1 MATVYSIQK
10 TKWDQTTP
18 ALKIKPNENHG
29 RVRMAYGEYE
39 AAAIASGT
47 VIEMFNIPN
56 GARIL
61 SGELTYDALDTSSTL
76 SVGHAAYVD
85 SAGDAVA
92 LDVDEF
98 KAAAA
103 STTAES
109 VPVADTIALGKNT
122 VVDANQ
128 DGIPV
133 TVVTGGATLTGTI
146 QLRMFFVVD

>member
-18 ALKIKPNENHG
+18 ATNIKPNEMAG
-29 RVRMAYGEYE
+29 RQRVAFGQYE
-39 AAAIASGT
+39 ADAIAIGT
-47 VIEMFNIPN
+47 VIEMFNLPN

-61 SGELTYDALDTSSTL
+61 SGECTYDALDTSSTL

-85 SAGDAVA
+85 SDGDAVA

-103 STTAES
+103 STTAQT
-109 VPVADTIALGKNT
+109 VVVADTIALGKNSI
-122 VVDANQ
+122 VDANE

-133 TVVTGGATLTGTI
+133 TVVTAGAELSGTI
-146 QLRMFFVVD
+146 MLAMTYVVD

>member
-18 ALKIKPNENHG
+18 ASKIKTVENAG

-39 AAAIASGT
+39 AAAIVSGT
-47 VIEMFNIPN
+47 VIEMFNLPN

-61 SGELTYDALDTSSTL
+61 SGELTYDALDASSTL
-76 SVGHAAYVD
+76 SVGHAAYTN
-85 SAGDAVA
+85 SSGTAVA

-103 STTAES
+103 STTAET
-109 VPVADTIALGKNT
+109 VAVADTIALIKNGL
-122 VVDANQ
+122 VNANEN
-128 DGIPV
+128 GIPV

-146 QLRMFFVVD
+146 MLVMSYVVD

>member
-10 TKWDQTTP
+10 TKWDQNTP
-18 ALKIKPNENHG
+18 AENIKPHEMAG
-29 RVRMAYGEYE
+29 RQRVAFGQYE

-47 VIEMFNIPN
+47 VIEMFNLPN

-61 SGELTYDALDTSSTL
+61 SGECTYDALDTSSTL

-85 SAGDAVA
+85 SDGDAVA

-103 STTAES
+103 STTAQT
-109 VPVADTIALGKNT
+109 VVVADTIALGKNS
-122 VVDANQ
+122 VVDANE

-133 TVVTGGATLTGTI
+133 TVVTAGAELSGTI
-146 QLRMFFVVD
+146 MLAMTYVVD

>member
-10 TKWDQTTP
+10 TKWQENSPTT
-18 ALKIKPNENHG
+18 KIKPNEFAG
-29 RVRMAYGEYE
+29 RRRVAYGEYE

-47 VIEMFNIPN
+47 VIEMFNLPN

-61 SGELTYDALDTSSTL
+61 SGECTYDALDTSSTL
-76 SVGHAAYVD
+76 SVGHAAYVNA
-85 SAGDAVA
+85 AGTAVA

-103 STTAES
+103 STTAQS
-109 VPVADTIALGKNT
+109 VPVAATIALGKNS
-122 VVDANQ
+122 VVDANA
-128 DGIPV
+128 DGILI

-146 QLRMFFVVD
+146 MLAMEYVLD

>member
-18 ALKIKPNENHG
+18 ALKIKTVENAG

-47 VIEMFNIPN
+47 VIEMFNLPN

-61 SGELTYDALDTSSTL
+61 SGELTYDALDASSTL
-76 SVGHAAYVD
+76 SVGHAAYTN
-85 SAGDAVA
+85 SSGTAVT

-103 STTAES
+103 STTAQT
-109 VPVADTIALGKNT
+109 VAVANTIALIKNG
-122 VVDANQ
+122 VVDANE

-146 QLRMFFVVD
+146 MLVMSYVVD